1 MKGNMLFNPLKPAK
15 SPSALTMGAILISLY
30 VLVCNI
36 PLCSANAPVFSM
48 QFKKKSLPEAME
60 TLASMTQTKI
70 TLIGEIEST
79 ALNSMQIE
87 SRSLSEMIK
96 TILKRYGV
104 ENYAIIYEDGAKVIK
119 IRLLASSSAK
129 AHHFVPAPGLD
140 QHIVDGQLTP
150 TRMFSA
156 EDFARL
162 LEKDRAIPAERE
174 FTQADFARLLKRN
187 VSIPQFREFSAA
199 DFAQLTSR
207 KTKIKEHPTFS
218 SDDFAR
224 VLKNS
229 DSKDEDKLFSA
240 EDFANVLKNQK

>member
-1 MKGNMLFNPLKPAK
+1 MHFD
-15 SPSALTMGAILISLY
+15 
-30 VLVCNI
+30 
-36 PLCSANAPVFSM
+36 
-48 QFKKKSLPEAME
+48 KKALPEAISA
-60 TLASMTQTKI
+60 LANTTQTKI
-70 TLIGEIEST
+70 TLIGDIEAT

-87 SRSLSEMIK
+87 SQSLPEMIK

-104 ENYAIIYEDGAKVIK
+104 KNYAIIYEDGAKVIK
-119 IRLLASSSAK
+119 IRLLASSSTQ
-129 AHHFVPAPGLD
+129 AHHFMPAPGSD
-140 QHIVDGQLTP
+140 PHIVDGQLTP

-156 EDFARL
+156 DDFARL
-162 LEKDRAIPAERE
+162 LEKDREIPLERAFSE
-174 FTQADFARLLKRN
+174 EDFARLLKRN
-187 VSIPQFREFSAA
+187 VSIPQSRKFSAA
-199 DFAQLTSR
+199 DFAKLTSR

>member
-1 MKGNMLFNPLKPAK
+1 MFNDCLKLRKPLTVLAIG
-15 SPSALTMGAILISLY
+15 ALLICLH
-30 VLVCNI
+30 VLVWNI
-36 PLCSANAPVFSM
+36 APCSANAAVFSIHFEK
-48 QFKKKSLPEAME
+48 QSLPEAME
-60 TLASMTQTKI
+60 TLANTTQTKI
-70 TLIGEIEST
+70 TLIGDIEAT

-87 SRSLSEMIK
+87 SRSLPEMIK

-104 ENYAIIYEDGAKVIK
+104 ENYAIIYENGAKVIK

-129 AHHFVPAPGLD
+129 AHHFVPAPGSD

-156 EDFARL
+156 DDFTRL

-187 VSIPQFREFSAA
+187 VSIPQYREFSAA
-199 DFAQLTSR
+199 DFAKLTSR